1 MQLAKSAECG
11 MFISETK
18 VQQMPAATCVQLH
31 PGDVIRTMDLRKR
44 YGAKNPSR
52 VVKRLVSE
60 GRLRPIER
68 GLYAVPQPS
77 KFGDVPPQD
86 DTLIRKFLN
95 TSDFIFTG
103 PDRWN
108 ALGLGSTAVFPMRLV
123 YNRKRHGDVEL
134 DNRRFRLRQCTRLPT
149 KPSAEWFAIDLIEN
163 ASSVGLDLETLEE
176 RLRAAV
182 RQGSFDP
189 VALRRVAGQYGTK
202 PTRELVDRCCSP
214 GER

>member
-95 TSDFIFTG
+95 TSDFIFNCRQMISFTSSRVSHAARVQ
-103 PDRWN
+103 PK
-108 ALGLGSTAVFPMRLV
+108 TP
-123 YNRKRHGDVEL
+123 
-134 DNRRFRLRQCTRLPT
+134 RRC
-149 KPSAEWFAIDLIEN
+149 
-163 ASSVGLDLETLEE
+163 
-176 RLRAAV
+176 
-182 RQGSFDP
+182 
-189 VALRRVAGQYGTK
+189 
-202 PTRELVDRCCSP
+202 
-214 GER
+214 